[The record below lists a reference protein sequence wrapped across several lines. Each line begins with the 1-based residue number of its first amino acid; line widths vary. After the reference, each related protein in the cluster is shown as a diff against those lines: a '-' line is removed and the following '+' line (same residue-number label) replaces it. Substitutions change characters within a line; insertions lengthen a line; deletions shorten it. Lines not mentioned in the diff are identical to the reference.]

1 MKYWGYFAVKLFGCV
16 FCVRAIWDVVRSFLP
31 KPASIFNQ
39 PMNQFPQDLVWTSAL
54 LAVFLVGVVLLLVI
68 IEDQRGRCRTCL
80 RRLRMPL
87 EQGSWSRATLFAPP
101 RIESIC
107 PYGHG
112 TLSEAEVQ
120 ITGLQIPSWKSHD
133 DDLWKELEGID
144 RES

>member
-1 MKYWGYFAVKLFGCV
+1 MKYWGYFGAKLVACY
-16 FCVRAIWDVVRSFLP
+16 FCVRAIWDAVRSFLP
-31 KPASIFNQ
+31 KPARILNQ

-54 LAVFLVGVVLLLVI
+54 FFVFLVGVVLFYVI
-68 IEDQRGRCRTCL
+68 VEDQRGRCRTCL

-112 TLSEAEVQ
+112 TLSEEEVQ
-120 ITGLQIPSWKSHD
+120 ITGLRIPEWRANG
-133 DDLWKELEGID
+133 DDLWKELESID
-144 RES
+144 RPR